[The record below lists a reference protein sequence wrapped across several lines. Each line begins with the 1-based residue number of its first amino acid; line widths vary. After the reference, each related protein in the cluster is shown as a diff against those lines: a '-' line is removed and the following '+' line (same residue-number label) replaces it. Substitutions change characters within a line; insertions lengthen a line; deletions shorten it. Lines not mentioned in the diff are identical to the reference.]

1 MPLLRS
7 QLSTRA
13 ALALLLLA
21 LIPGR
26 PALALPGAGAMR
38 HQGVQGTEGMQP
50 PALQGVDVE
59 ERLGELVPLEVEFLD
74 ESGRPVRLSE
84 VLPRDKPVL
93 LTLAYYQCPMLCNL
107 VLSAQARAMRDMGLT
122 LGRDYQAVT
131 ISIDP
136 KDTPAQSY
144 ERRKRHLQTLGKEET
159 EPWRFLTGSQESIQ
173 ALADALGF
181 RYRYDEATKQYAHPA
196 VLHVLS
202 PEGAVSRYLYG
213 ASFDPGDLKLAL
225 LEAANG
231 RVGTSLDRVILSCYR
246 YDPALRRYG
255 FFVFGFIRVGAMLV
269 FLSLMAML
277 TLYWRRELKRGG

>member
-1 MPLLRS
+1 MRSRGS
-7 QLSTRA
+7 QLCASAR
-13 ALALLLLA
+13 LALLLLA
-21 LIPGR
+21 LVPGR
-26 PALALPGAGAMR
+26 HALALPGAGALR

-50 PALQGVDVE
+50 PALQGVDVQ
-59 ERLGELVPLEVEFLD
+59 ERLGELVPLEAEFLD
-74 ESGRPVRLSE
+74 EAGRPVRLGE
-84 VLPRDKPVL
+84 VLPRNKPVL

-122 LGRDYQAVT
+122 LGRDYEAITV
-131 ISIDP
+131 SIDP
-136 KDTPAQSY
+136 KDTPAQSH
-144 ERRKRHLQTLGKEET
+144 ERRKRHLQTLGQEET
-159 EPWRFLTGSQESIQ
+159 APWRFLTGSEESIQ
-173 ALADALGF
+173 KLAGALGF
-181 RYRYDEATKQYAHPA
+181 RYRYDEATQQYAHPA

-202 PEGAVSRYLYG
+202 PEGAVARYLYG
-213 ASFDPGDLKLAL
+213 ASFDPGDLKLSL
-225 LEAANG
+225 LEAASG